1 MTSET
6 PNRAPDTVSHGL
18 RSFWNPGFV
27 LCGVLLLAMAVGFKA
42 WAERNKITLG
52 AKLRVDLQQPL
63 DRIDK
68 HRIAPYKLV
77 RHFTIESAM
86 LGALGTDQYIHWLL
100 ENADVKDRA
109 APERYVTLFVT
120 YYTGQPDPVP
130 HVPEVCYVGGG
141 YKPER
146 IRSEEFS
153 IPLDGKTE
161 TVPVKVLRFE
171 RSGYSET
178 QKMVVLYT
186 FSANGQFSASRN
198 GVRTIVGDAGTQYA
212 YYSKVEATFGT
223 PDSRPTEEVAVEA
236 GRKLFAKII
245 PILVEDCW
253 PDWDHE
259 AKAPVMAGAAEGD
272 EIARG
277 GTRSTE

>member
-1 MTSET
+1 MG
-6 PNRAPDTVSHGL
+6 AFL
-18 RSFWNPGFV
+18 NPGFV
-27 LCGVLLLAMAVGFKA
+27 LCGVLLLAIAVGFKA
-42 WAERNKITLG
+42 WAKRNNISLW
-52 AKLRVDLQQPL
+52 AKKRVELKQPL

-68 HRIAPYKLV
+68 RRLAPYKFV

-100 ENADVKDRA
+100 EDTDIEDRA

-141 YKPER
+141 YQPER
-146 IRSEEFS
+146 IRTEEFS
-153 IPLDGKTE
+153 VPLDGQSRTI
-161 TVPVKVLRFE
+161 PVKVLRFE

-178 QKMVVLYT
+178 QNMIVLYT
-186 FSANGQFSASRN
+186 FSANGKFRASRN
-198 GVRTIVGDAGTQYA
+198 EVRQVAGDSGTQYA
-212 YYSKVEATFGT
+212 YYSKVEVSFGT
-223 PDSRPTEEVAVEA
+223 PENRPTEETATEA

-253 PDWDHE
+253 PDWDDE
-259 AKAPVMAGAAEGD
+259 ANAPATAVALAAEGK
-272 EIARG
+272 E
-277 GTRSTE
+277 